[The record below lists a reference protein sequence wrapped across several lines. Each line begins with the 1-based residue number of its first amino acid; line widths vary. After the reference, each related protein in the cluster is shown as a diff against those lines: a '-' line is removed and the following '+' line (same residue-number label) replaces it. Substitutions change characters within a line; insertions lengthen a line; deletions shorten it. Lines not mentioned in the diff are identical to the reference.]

1 MTALADVLY
10 VPQHFHISFVI
21 VALFVLI
28 LVLNFVVS
36 TLNSERPWKAIPLIA
51 LPEKG
56 LGPKDSWIKHGRE
69 VVVKGAKTAAPFQ
82 VMTGTGPKICLP
94 NSFAEDLKSDPKL
107 SLVEAFNKE
116 FFFQYPG
123 FEAFAHNQKESGFL
137 PDLVRTKL
145 TTSLGLITEDLV
157 DETSASIHD
166 IFGEYS
172 QWHTVQLKECTLD
185 LVARLS
191 SRVFLGLPLC
201 RNERWLDIAKNY
213 TVDAFNASRSLR
225 AIPSL
230 LRPIAQFFLPWDCP

>member
-1 MTALADVLY
+1 MAALADTLHL
-10 VPQHFHISFVI
+10 PQHFHISFVI
-21 VALFVLI
+21 VALLVSV
-28 LVLNFVVS
+28 LVLNFIVS
-36 TLNSERPWKAIPLIA
+36 TLKSERPWKGIPLIA

-56 LGPKDSWIKHGRE
+56 LGPKASWIKYGRE
-69 VVVKGAKTAAPFQ
+69 VVVKGAKTGAPFQ

-94 NSFAEDLKSDPKL
+94 NSFADDLKSDPKL

-123 FEAFAHNQKESGFL
+123 FEAFAHNNKEAGFL

-157 DETSASIHD
+157 DETSTSIHD
-166 IFGEYS
+166 IFGEDS
-172 QWHTVQLKECTLD
+172 QWHTVELKQCTLD

-213 TVDAFNASRSLR
+213 TVDAINASRQLR

-230 LRPIAQFFLPWDCP
+230 LRPVAQYFLP